1 MEVSTK
7 LRITSKEFFI
17 NEEKGIV
24 TCKIGVIKP
33 FEFCQCGCDSEFIIG
48 QAKLFPGDVW
58 DVEVGKMIAERKA
71 IIKGLKFMMNEIH
84 EKKRKLAQR
93 FLTLDEA
100 EEVLQDK
107 WVNAKIDLMHR
118 TGVFER
124 MSFIESG
131 ELWKMLDD
139 QTVNLSVA
147 SEE

>member
-24 TCKIGVIKP
+24 TCKLGVFNP
-33 FEFCQCGCDSEFIIG
+33 FSYCGCDSEVIIG

-71 IIKGLKFMMNEIH
+71 IIKGLKFMINEINQ
-84 EKKRKLAQR
+84 EKRRIAKD

-100 EEVLQDK
+100 EEVLEDK
-107 WVNAKIDLMHR
+107 LTNAKIDLMHR
-118 TGVFER
+118 TGAFER
-124 MSFIESG
+124 LKFIESG
-131 ELWKMLDD
+131 ELWSMFNSN
-139 QTVNLSVA
+139 TVTLSTFKD
-147 SEE
+147 